1 MTDHP
6 STFKGDTLRS
16 DEEAWEDRA
25 SIVSEGEGSVTLMRG
40 SFAEMIRHIANMAE
54 GERGGYVIRK
64 AGDRTYTA
72 DEAMAL
78 ASSPD
83 FPAQGGD

>member
-6 STFKGDTLRS
+6 STFNGDTLHS
-16 DEEAWEDRA
+16 GEQAWEDRA
-25 SIVSEGEGSVTLMRG
+25 SIVATGEGAATLMRG
-40 SFAEMIRHIANMAE
+40 SFAEMIRHIASMAE
-54 GERGGYVIRK
+54 DERGGYEIRK
-64 AGDRTYTA
+64 AGDRVYTA

-78 ASSPD
+78 ASSPG